1 VIVAAATTKRAG
13 YVLYGSRNSGSAAVE
28 CALEMVKAPYRI
40 VDAATW
46 RRKDDPAT
54 FAQLERANPLHQIPT
69 LVCPDGTVL
78 SESAAILIHLALAHP
93 RARLLPTDAAARARA
108 LRALVFIAANCY
120 SAIGIIDYPERW
132 LGKADKAAHDKLRK
146 GARRRLHKMW
156 SVFADSV
163 VPKPQRFLFGAQPG
177 AADILAAVVS
187 RWSGAR
193 KHLAKKHPALHEV
206 MQHVEA
212 HPSLAA
218 VFERHWGSGP
228 VVMAS

>member
-1 VIVAAATTKRAG
+1 VATKKA

-40 VDAATW
+40 VEAATW
-46 RRKDDPAT
+46 RRKEDPAA
-54 FAQLERANPLHQIPT
+54 FEQLERANPLHQIPT

-93 RARLLPTDAAARARA
+93 RAGLLPGDAAARARA

-132 LGKADKAAHDKLRK
+132 LGKADKAANDKLRK

-156 SVFADSV
+156 SVFAANV

-193 KHLAKKHPALHEV
+193 KHLARRHPALHEV
-206 MQHVEA
+206 MQRVEA
-212 HPSLAA
+212 YPALAA